1 MADNFSFLE
10 LPFPSLANLGQLA
23 EKYRES
29 DPNSSIMKMG
39 MLGENIV
46 SMMMKFDRVQEPFE
60 NTAVKRIDALSREG
74 LLPKDV
80 QDILHLVRQARN
92 KAAHQGWG
100 DAETATQFLPVVHSL
115 AGWFAQTYGPLDLEI
130 PTYSTKQQLSE
141 SAPISEDKTAEL
153 KEADEVKAELAEPI
167 SKDQR
172 TKRAIQAANQRPK
185 TEAETRLL
193 IDEQLRLVGWDA
205 DTAKVRFSE
214 GTRPE
219 KGKNLAI
226 AEWPTDSSVGRNG
239 RADYALFIGESLVG
253 IIEAKAEH
261 SDIPS
266 VLDYQAKEYA
276 RCIKPEHLELT
287 FGRWGDFKVPFL
299 FATNGRPY
307 LAQLETKSGVWFQ
320 DVRESLNTPRALKG
334 WPSPEGL
341 QALIDEQPQEAAAI
355 LSGFSDELLTDPLG
369 LNLREYQVS
378 AIHAVEDAIEQGK
391 SSALLAMATGTGKT
405 RTVLGMIYRFLK
417 SKRFRRILFLVDRTS
432 LGEQAVDS
440 FKDVKLE
447 ELMTLDEL
455 YDIKGLEDI
464 KLEPSTKVHVSTVQ
478 SMVKRVFYPGDD
490 SKPSV
495 TDYDLIIVDEAHRGY
510 LLDKEMSEDELQ
522 YRNQFDYQS
531 AYRSLI
537 DYFDAS
543 KIALTATP
551 ALHTT
556 EIFGPPVFT
565 YTYREAVTDGWLID
579 HDAPHRLST
588 KLSTEGIT
596 FSKGETLPLYDA
608 ETKEIINSA
617 ELADE
622 VTFDVEQFNR
632 KVVTR
637 PFNEAV
643 LEEIAKD
650 LDPSLPEVFGKTLI
664 YAVDDAHADLV
675 VDILKNIFAKH
686 GVDPSAIMK
695 ITGSVA
701 GGNKKKILHVIKQF
715 KNESFPSLVV
725 TVDLLTT
732 GIDVPA
738 ITTLVFL
745 RRVKSRILFEQM
757 LGRATRLCPEIKK
770 DKFSIYDPVGVYE
783 ALEQVSTMK
792 PVSVSPTSTF
802 GDLMEGLDIASD
814 GDGLKAIVDQVVAKL
829 QRRKQRL
836 RDNAVEHISDLT
848 GGLSLGDV
856 AKTLKNL
863 APDDA
868 REWMKDNVA
877 LFELLDNMPT
887 GEPRRQVISDKEDE
901 LISHTRDYGLAESP
915 SDYLAE
921 FTQFVKENADEIAAL
936 KVICTSPSDLTRE
949 QLKSLKLTLDR
960 QGFTEQKLSS
970 ALSQTS
976 NQEIVADIITLVR
989 RFAIGSPL
997 ISHQER
1003 VQRAVNRLK
1012 KQHSFSRVE
1021 LGWLSRIEQYLEN
1034 ELLLTRETFDADPRF
1049 RQSGGFKKI
1058 DLAFGGNLGIVIEEF
1073 NQHMYEDQEG
1083 IA

>member
-39 MLGENIV
+39 MLGESIV
-46 SMMMKFDRVQEPFE
+46 SMMMKFDHVQEPYE

-172 TKRAIQAANQRPK
+172 TKRAVQAANQRPK

-193 IDEQLRLVGWDA
+193 IDEQLRIVGWDA
-205 DTAKVRFSE
+205 DTAKIRFSE
-214 GTRPE
+214 GTRPA

-239 RADYALFIGESLVG
+239 RADYALFIGETLVG

-341 QALIDEQPQEAAAI
+341 QALVDEQPQEAAAV

-378 AIHAVEDAIEQGK
+378 AIHAVEDAIAQGK

-490 SKPSV
+490 FKPSV

-510 LLDKEMSEDELQ
+510 LLDKEMSEDELL

-596 FSKGETLPLYDA
+596 FSKGETLPLYDP

-675 VDILKNIFAKH
+675 VDILKNIFAKQ

-701 GGNKKKILHVIKQF
+701 GGNKKKILHAIKQF

-770 DKFSIYDPVGVYE
+770 DKFSVYDPVGVYE

-836 RDNAVEHISDLT
+836 RDSAVEHISDLT

-868 REWMKDNVA
+868 REWMKDNVV

-936 KVICTSPSDLTRE
+936 KVICTSPSDLTRD

-960 QGFTEQKLSS
+960 RGFTEQKLSS

-997 ISHQER
+997 ISHKER